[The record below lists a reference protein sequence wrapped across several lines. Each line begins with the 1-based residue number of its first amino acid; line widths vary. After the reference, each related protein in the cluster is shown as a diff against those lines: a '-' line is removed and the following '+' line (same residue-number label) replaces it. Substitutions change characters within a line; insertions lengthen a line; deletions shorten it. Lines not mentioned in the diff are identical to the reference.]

1 MESFVL
7 AAISSISAAVL
18 QSSFQGVG
26 DVITYSPEEAS
37 SSDVA
42 HIRMFVKVFMQK
54 FLKES
59 PLKSN
64 VLDQIVLSHD
74 ALHF

>member
-1 MESFVL
+1 M
-7 AAISSISAAVL
+7 
-18 QSSFQGVG
+18 G
-26 DVITYSPEEAS
+26 DVITYPPKEAS

-42 HIRMFVKVFMQK
+42 HIRVFVKVFMQE

-59 PLKSN
+59 PLTSN
-64 VLDQIVLSHD
+64 VFDQIVLSHD